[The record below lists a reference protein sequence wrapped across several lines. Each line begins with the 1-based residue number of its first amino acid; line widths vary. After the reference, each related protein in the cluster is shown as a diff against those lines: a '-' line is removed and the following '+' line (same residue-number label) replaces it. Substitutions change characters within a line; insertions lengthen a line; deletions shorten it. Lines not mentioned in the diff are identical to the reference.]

1 MKGGRLSALFHSY
14 LCGRI
19 AAEWLI
25 IMKTNKSGAIVR
37 IVLWSLTAVIL
48 LGLLLWCL
56 GLFPGLQIEGI
67 SFGNWALHYDE
78 SNQYQIGSG
87 SVPAENLNALEINW
101 GDGTVDLVL
110 TDGNSVV
117 FQENEGLD
125 EDEQLRYRVVGGRLI
140 IQYCKSQW
148 GIGLFGFRTPKKNL
162 TLEIPR
168 SLAGQLTDLEIDVTS
183 ASVTGQELTARN
195 CRLNSVSG
203 SILLERCSFDFLE
216 MDTVS
221 GGLTLSGQANR
232 LELDGVSADMTL
244 SLSQVPGEISSDT
257 VSGHVQITLPADASF
272 SAELDSV
279 SGKLD
284 CQFSTSKQGDV
295 YYCGQGGGAFS
306 FDSVSGNV
314 RIQKAA

>member
-1 MKGGRLSALFHSY
+1 M
-14 LCGRI
+14 
-19 AAEWLI
+19 
-25 IMKTNKSGAIVR
+25 
-37 IVLWSLTAVIL
+37 
-48 LGLLLWCL
+48 
-56 GLFPGLQIEGI
+56 
-67 SFGNWALHYDE
+67 
-78 SNQYQIGSG
+78 
-87 SVPAENLNALEINW
+87 
-101 GDGTVDLVL
+101 
-110 TDGNSVV
+110 
-117 FQENEGLD
+117 
-125 EDEQLRYRVVGGRLI
+125 
-140 IQYCKSQW
+140 
-148 GIGLFGFRTPKKNL
+148 
-162 TLEIPR
+162 
-168 SLAGQLTDLEIDVTS
+168 TDLEIDVTS